1 MANRKIKA
9 DLEIDGKDNT
19 SAAFRSV
26 ATRMGQVEKRI
37 ASFNRTAKD
46 FNRTAE
52 SFNKRIK
59 DIDKTSQVVGRRQVE
74 FAKTVRGAYATAVRY
89 AAPAVL
95 AYGAKRALTD
105 FAAVNREM
113 NRIGITAGASAA
125 ETDAAFSKLQ
135 EMAKKT
141 ALPIDGAISALDTLV
156 ASGLSLKEGMDF
168 LPSVLATAQAS
179 GAATTDIANTA
190 LKASSALQIQA
201 DDMQHAFDI
210 MVTGGKAGQFELK
223 DMAAY
228 LPNLANLFASLGY
241 KGEGGLKRLVAIL
254 QTVREDTGN
263 ASDAA
268 TYAENVF
275 IKMNSRETIGNFKK
289 FGIDLNAEMTKA
301 RKNGEDVIDA
311 FVRLSKLAVKGDL
324 TKLPQLFGDQ
334 QMLLGMQSLMTS
346 SDSLKKFFD
355 TMNGAEVNGTVWRD
369 LARVTGDSQAS
380 IDRLQSSWDK
390 LWNSFGKTVSR
401 PAVPVMDAISNNLD
415 YGEAVNKG
423 LQDKGL
429 SWYGRLDWFSRHAP
443 YGQMSKS
450 DEADD
455 IAYQQG
461 FGDQTWRDE
470 YQKRRYERG
479 VNKSSTGRQNMPVV
493 ISEFPG
499 GDRRLNPYK
508 LPLTGVPVPMDRPAS
523 VASAAASTVP
533 NVHYWQDAQYQEG
546 QRAMQAALARRTEYY
561 TPAAERTTP
570 QSVPELAGILNNLD
584 DADASSKANY
594 RPYAPETGASKSSP
608 EGSVW
613 SRMDGAIS
621 NFFRVPSKDEF
632 RNALS
637 INVPELKQNADDAGR
652 VVADGGKQAGD
663 SIKSGGES
671 AAASILAAA
680 KALVEAAD
688 RLNAVQIKAPSAG
701 ATVGGVARP
710 QANADTGRSNTF
722 AAAPPGGTG
731 GGVPF

>member
-46 FNRTAE
+46 FNKTAE
-52 SFNKRIK
+52 GFNKRLK
-59 DIDKTSQVVGRRQVE
+59 DIDKTSQAVSRRQAE
-74 FAKTVRGAYATAVRY
+74 FAKNAHSAYAVAARY
-89 AAPAVL
+89 AAPTVL

-113 NRIGITAGASAA
+113 NRIGITAGASVA

-156 ASGLSLKEGMDF
+156 ASGLSLKEAMDF

-190 LKASSALQIQA
+190 LKASSALKIQA
-201 DDMQHAFDI
+201 GDMQHAFDI

-289 FGIDLNAEMTKA
+289 FGIDLNAEMAKA
-301 RKNGEDVIDA
+301 KKNGEDVIDA

-346 SDSLKKFFD
+346 ADSLKRFFD
-355 TMNGAEVNGTVWRD
+355 TMNGAEVDGTVWRD
-369 LARVTGDSQAS
+369 LDRVTGDTQSS

-390 LWNSFGKTVSR
+390 LWNSLGKTVSR
-401 PAVPVMDAISNNLD
+401 PAVPLMDAISRGFDQDLAISAGMD
-415 YGEAVNKG
+415 GLGWKG
-423 LQDKGL
+423 AQRFAPRKTETIMDLSYAGGFNDPEFLKKYYDRLQSGL
-429 SWYGRLDWFSRHAP
+429 PDAGRAKDNILGFFQRSWALTPKPVAMLPRAGSA
-443 YGQMSKS
+443 
-450 DEADD
+450 AD
-455 IAYQQG
+455 
-461 FGDQTWRDE
+461 
-470 YQKRRYERG
+470 
-479 VNKSSTGRQNMPVV
+479 
-493 ISEFPG
+493 G
-499 GDRRLNPYK
+499 GDRGATLDDFLNGPQAMPSIRERK
-508 LPLTGVPVPMDRPAS
+508 
-523 VASAAASTVP
+523 
-533 NVHYWQDAQYQEG
+533 EIEE
-546 QRAMQAALARRTEYY
+546 QRAAMPDPDNDRRAYAAKR
-561 TPAAERTTP
+561 
-570 QSVPELAGILNNLD
+570 
-584 DADASSKANY
+584 
-594 RPYAPETGASKSSP
+594 
-608 EGSVW
+608 
-613 SRMDGAIS
+613 
-621 NFFRVPSKDEF
+621 FFRVPSRDEW
-632 RNALS
+632 RNALKIDMS
-637 INVPELKQNADDAGR
+637 GTGGPPGVGEHPSKDELPFKVDATDLKQSADEAGKSVTDASR
-652 VVADGGKQAGD
+652 QAGD
-663 SIKSGGES
+663 MLKSGGDS
-671 AAASILAAA
+671 AGASILAAA
-680 KALVEAAD
+680 RALIDAAN
-688 RLNAVQIKAPSAG
+688 RLSNINIKVQNASSAG
-701 ATVGGVARP
+701 GAIGGMSRP
-710 QANADTGRSNTF
+710 QPNADTGKSNTF
-722 AAAPPGGTG
+722 AAAPPGGAG
-731 GGVPF
+731 GGGGF